1 MNKCVERLLRVI
13 RETHTPLLLEVVKSI
28 ASLCSVDPYAL
39 WNSLAHGSLQVAT
52 ETATKQPSATAI
64 TKTAPKTAT
73 GPCWRCPA
81 CGKEFNDV
89 KHLVNHI
96 LFYVRQRDRAH
107 IEVYR
112 RIKQRVEQTGQTFT
126 QVAMSDLR
134 C

>member
-1 MNKCVERLLRVI
+1 MLGVL

-28 ASLCSVDPYAL
+28 ASLCNVDPYEL
-39 WNSLAHGSLQVAT
+39 WNALAHGSPQAAT
-52 ETATKQPSATAI
+52 APATRPTTATTTA
-64 TKTAPKTAT
+64 KTVPRTAA

-112 RIKQRVEQTGQTFT
+112 KVKQRVEQTGQTFT
-126 QVAMSDLR
+126 QVVMSELR